1 MKKLLFTLALLF
13 SIHSFAQSSS
23 FSNPISDSF
32 IILASDH
39 TSASEAIVVPDDKY
53 WVVTKYVNGYGYWV
67 YSSPE
72 FYNDTGEVLDN
83 IDPGTLLPAGTMIW
97 FKNYNQNGNDYQLF
111 ITVTS
116 HNYIT
121 DTSLSS
127 TNVEFPNKIKL
138 FPNPTTSEVAL
149 NSDKQYDIE
158 VFDML
163 GNKVMEFTGNSI
175 NMSNLSDA
183 MYIVKAFDK
192 IEKTSVSYK
201 VIKN

>member
-1 MKKLLFTLALLF
+1 MKNLLFTLALLF
-13 SIHSFAQSSS
+13 SIHSFAQSNSY
-23 FSNPISDSF
+23 SNPVADSF
-32 IILASDH
+32 IIMASDVQG
-39 TSASEAIVVPDDKY
+39 ADNAVVVPDDKY
-53 WVVTKYVNGYGYWV
+53 WIITKRDGDFV
-67 YSSPE
+67 YSGQDYFNQFNESMRSLE
-72 FYNDTGEVLDN
+72 QSRLY
-83 IDPGTLLPAGTMIW
+83 PAGTMIW
-97 FKNYNQNGNDYQLF
+97 HNLGGFYDFWHLIVTEHNL
-111 ITVTS
+111 IT
-116 HNYIT
+116 N
-121 DTSLSS
+121 TSLSS
-127 TNVEFPNKIKL
+127 TNVELPNKIKL
-138 FPNPTTSEVAL
+138 FPNPTTSEVTL

>member
-1 MKKLLFTLALLF
+1 MG
-13 SIHSFAQSSS
+13 
-23 FSNPISDSF
+23 SDVQG
-32 IILASDH
+32 IDNAV
-39 TSASEAIVVPDDKY
+39 VVPDDKY
-53 WVVTKYVNGYGYWV
+53 WIITHRVG
-67 YSSPE
+67 E
-72 FYNDTGEVLDN
+72 FEMAGQDYFNQYNNRMVDLN
-83 IDPGTLLPAGTMIW
+83 SYLYPAGTRIW
-97 FKNYNQNGNDYQLF
+97 LEQEGGAAWHF
-111 ITVTS
+111 IVTE
-116 HNYIT
+116 HNLAT
-121 DTSLSS
+121 NTTLSS
-127 TNVEFPNKIKL
+127 TNVELPNKIKL
-138 FPNPTTSEVAL
+138 FPNPTTSEVTL